1 MPSHKNHY
9 LSLTYFF
16 NELAINKKH
25 ESSRRCLQLY
35 LNFKEIPCKT
45 IQLDG
50 KIREHNQKIENERNY
65 SRGYGR

>member
-35 LNFKEIPCKT
+35 LNFKEIPCKN
-45 IQLDG
+45 IQA
-50 KIREHNQKIENERNY
+50 IRGSFNWRLGVLRQTD
-65 SRGYGR
+65 

>member
-35 LNFKEIPCKT
+35 LNFKEIPCKN
-45 IQLDG
+45 IQAICDSFNWSLGVLRQTD
-50 KIREHNQKIENERNY
+50 
-65 SRGYGR
+65 

>member
-25 ESSRRCLQLY
+25 ESSRRFLQLY
-35 LNFKEIPCKT
+35 LNFKEIPCKN
-45 IQLDG
+45 IQA
-50 KIREHNQKIENERNY
+50 IRDSFDWRLGVLRETD
-65 SRGYGR
+65 

>member
-25 ESSRRCLQLY
+25 ESSRRFLQLY
-35 LNFKEIPCKT
+35 LNFKEIPCKN
-45 IQLDG
+45 IQA
-50 KIREHNQKIENERNY
+50 IRDSFNWRLGVLRQID
-65 SRGYGR
+65 

>member
-45 IQLDG
+45 I
-50 KIREHNQKIENERNY
+50 
-65 SRGYGR
+65 

>member
-35 LNFKEIPCKT
+35 LNFKEIPCKN
-45 IQLDG
+45 IQAICDSFDWHLGVLRQTD
-50 KIREHNQKIENERNY
+50 
-65 SRGYGR
+65 

>member
-25 ESSRRCLQLY
+25 ESSRRFLQLY
-35 LNFKEIPCKT
+35 LNFKEIPCKN
-45 IQLDG
+45 IQA
-50 KIREHNQKIENERNY
+50 IRDSFDWRLSVLRETD
-65 SRGYGR
+65 

>member
-35 LNFKEIPCKT
+35 LNFKEIPCKN
-45 IQLDG
+45 IQATRDSFDWRLGVLRQTD
-50 KIREHNQKIENERNY
+50 
-65 SRGYGR
+65 

>member
-35 LNFKEIPCKT
+35 LNFKEIPCKN
-45 IQLDG
+45 IQA
-50 KIREHNQKIENERNY
+50 IRDSFSWRLGVLRQTD
-65 SRGYGR
+65 

>member
-25 ESSRRCLQLY
+25 ESSRRFLQLY
-35 LNFKEIPCKT
+35 LNFKEIPCKNIPT
-45 IQLDG
+45 ICDSFDWHLGVLRQTD
-50 KIREHNQKIENERNY
+50 
-65 SRGYGR
+65 

>member
-35 LNFKEIPCKT
+35 LNFKEILCKN
-45 IQLDG
+45 IQA
-50 KIREHNQKIENERNY
+50 IRDSFNWRLGVLRQTD
-65 SRGYGR
+65 

>member
-25 ESSRRCLQLY
+25 ESSRRFLQLY
-35 LNFKEIPCKT
+35 LNFKEIPCKN
-45 IQLDG
+45 IPEICDSFNWRLG
-50 KIREHNQKIENERNY
+50 VLRETD
-65 SRGYGR
+65 

>member
-35 LNFKEIPCKT
+35 LNFKEIPCKNIPT
-45 IQLDG
+45 ICDSFDWRLGVLRQID
-50 KIREHNQKIENERNY
+50 
-65 SRGYGR
+65 

>member
-9 LSLTYFF
+9 LNLTYFF

-35 LNFKEIPCKT
+35 LNFKEIPRKN
-45 IQLDG
+45 IQA
-50 KIREHNQKIENERNY
+50 IRDSFDWRLGTLKQTD
-65 SRGYGR
+65 

>member
-35 LNFKEIPCKT
+35 LNFKEIPCKN
-45 IQLDG
+45 IQAICDSFDWCLGVLRQTD
-50 KIREHNQKIENERNY
+50 
-65 SRGYGR
+65 

>member
-35 LNFKEIPCKT
+35 LNFKEIPCKN
-45 IQLDG
+45 IQA
-50 KIREHNQKIENERNY
+50 IRDSFNWRLGVLRQTD
-65 SRGYGR
+65 

>member
-35 LNFKEIPCKT
+35 LNFKEIPCKN
-45 IQLDG
+45 IQV
-50 KIREHNQKIENERNY
+50 IRGSFDWRLGVLRQTD
-65 SRGYGR
+65 

>member
-25 ESSRRCLQLY
+25 ESSRRFLQLY
-35 LNFKEIPCKT
+35 LNFKEIPCKN
-45 IQLDG
+45 IQA
-50 KIREHNQKIENERNY
+50 IRDSFNWRLGALRETD
-65 SRGYGR
+65 

>member
-25 ESSRRCLQLY
+25 ESSRRFLQLY
-35 LNFKEIPCKT
+35 LNFKEIPCKN
-45 IQLDG
+45 IQA
-50 KIREHNQKIENERNY
+50 IRDSFNWRLGVLRETD
-65 SRGYGR
+65 

>member
-35 LNFKEIPCKT
+35 LNFKEIPCKN
-45 IQLDG
+45 IQAICDSSDRRLGVLRQID
-50 KIREHNQKIENERNY
+50 
-65 SRGYGR
+65 

>member
-25 ESSRRCLQLY
+25 ESSRRFLQLY
-35 LNFKEIPCKT
+35 LNFKEIPCKN
-45 IQLDG
+45 IPA
-50 KIREHNQKIENERNY
+50 IRDSFNWRLGVLKQTD
-65 SRGYGR
+65 

>member
-9 LSLTYFF
+9 LNLTYFF

-35 LNFKEIPCKT
+35 LNFKEIPCKN
-45 IQLDG
+45 ILAICDSFNWRLG
-50 KIREHNQKIENERNY
+50 VLRETD
-65 SRGYGR
+65 

>member
-25 ESSRRCLQLY
+25 ESSRRRLQLY
-35 LNFKEIPCKT
+35 LNFKEIPCKN
-45 IQLDG
+45 IQAICDSFDWCLGVLRQTD
-50 KIREHNQKIENERNY
+50 
-65 SRGYGR
+65 

>member
-25 ESSRRCLQLY
+25 ESSRRRLQLY
-35 LNFKEIPCKT
+35 LNFKEIPCKN
-45 IQLDG
+45 IQA
-50 KIREHNQKIENERNY
+50 IRDSFDWRLGVLRQTD
-65 SRGYGR
+65 

>member
-25 ESSRRCLQLY
+25 ESSRRFLQLY

-45 IQLDG
+45 IQH
-50 KIREHNQKIENERNY
+50 KKHN
-65 SRGYGR
+65 

>member
-35 LNFKEIPCKT
+35 LNFKEIPCKN
-45 IQLDG
+45 IQA
-50 KIREHNQKIENERNY
+50 IRDSFDWHLGVLRQTD
-65 SRGYGR
+65 

>member
-35 LNFKEIPCKT
+35 LNFKEIPCKNIPT
-45 IQLDG
+45 ICDSFDWRLG
-50 KIREHNQKIENERNY
+50 VLRETD
-65 SRGYGR
+65 

>member
-35 LNFKEIPCKT
+35 LNFKEIPCKN
-45 IQLDG
+45 IQAICD
-50 KIREHNQKIENERNY
+50 
-65 SRGYGR
+65 SFD

>member
-25 ESSRRCLQLY
+25 ESSRRFLQLY
-35 LNFKEIPCKT
+35 LNFKEIPCKN
-45 IQLDG
+45 IQA
-50 KIREHNQKIENERNY
+50 IRDSFNWCLGVLRETD
-65 SRGYGR
+65 